1 MFSDSSWKDC
11 VDTGRSSGGYISLP
25 QGGAVDYGSYLL
37 VCVTISS
44 GEAEYIA
51 AAVACM
57 RACHLRMLI
66 YDLQHN
72 MCSRNYNATE
82 VQQPSVKIIIDSE
95 AAIARATCNKDTA
108 GNRHVAGRYLY
119 IRQGTS
125 LKEHTF
131 SWIGTKYQLA
141 YILTKPGSPKSFTC
155 LWNMILFQD
164 NDD

>member
-57 RACHLRMLI
+57 RASHLRMLV
-66 YDLQHN
+66 YDLQH

-82 VQQPSVKIIIDSE
+82 VKQTLS
-95 AAIARATCNKDTA
+95 
-108 GNRHVAGRYLY
+108 
-119 IRQGTS
+119 
-125 LKEHTF
+125 
-131 SWIGTKYQLA
+131 
-141 YILTKPGSPKSFTC
+141 
-155 LWNMILFQD
+155 
-164 NDD
+164 